1 MERVIIINKRQ
12 RKRVIRMFALSKGYL
27 SRILR
32 YKVDSKM
39 AREIRQYCIGTMHA
53 KVMEEAPSN
62 SPLRGGYHAD
72 RRPP

>member
-1 MERVIIINKRQ
+1 MERIILINKRQ

-39 AREIRQYCIGTMHA
+39 AREIRMYCIGTLHA
-53 KVMEEAPSN
+53 SVLEE
-62 SPLRGGYHAD
+62 
-72 RRPP
+72 RPP